1 MRTHKNIN
9 ASCSEKI
16 SILRISRNLH
26 SRKKKANKSFGVS
39 VPLPLPAYELERKE
53 KCHLSLADSSKE
65 MSKAG
70 RRAGPI
76 NTAEI

>member
-1 MRTHKNIN
+1 MQVAQRKLVYYELVETYI
-9 ASCSEKI
+9 AG
-16 SILRISRNLH
+16 
-26 SRKKKANKSFGVS
+26 KKKANKSFGVS
-39 VPLPLPAYELERKE
+39 VPLPLPAYELERKN
-53 KCHLSLADSSKE
+53 KCHLFLADSSKE

>member
-1 MRTHKNIN
+1 MQVAQRKLVYYELVETYIAGK
-9 ASCSEKI
+9 
-16 SILRISRNLH
+16 
-26 SRKKKANKSFGVS
+26 KKKANKSFGVS